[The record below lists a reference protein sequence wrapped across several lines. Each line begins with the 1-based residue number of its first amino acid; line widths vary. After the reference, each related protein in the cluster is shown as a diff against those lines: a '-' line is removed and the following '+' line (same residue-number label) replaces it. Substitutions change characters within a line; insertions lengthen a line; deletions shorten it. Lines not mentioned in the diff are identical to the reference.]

1 LIQGE
6 FFEFYELFV
15 FELFLLVPF
24 CFELFLALLYH
35 FDWFAA
41 FRAFVVFVVF
51 PSSK

>member
-1 LIQGE
+1 MS
-6 FFEFYELFV
+6 
-15 FELFLLVPF
+15 FLCLSF
-24 CFELFLALLYH
+24 SCSFRFGFGLFLALLCH